1 MRMVAEILDDTAYAV
16 LSSRIDDVDEIPP
29 ATSSPTATK
38 MPVKLS
44 RKIKMPVFKI
54 GSLVK
59 KPLYPLMSVKM
70 DSRSV
75 EAALLV
81 AQEAKEREAAKYT
94 LSGSQL
100 RGRRSN
106 VNYTSSTSIRH
117 SVFIITNMIKR
128 PASKQLGA
136 PVRKSMRNSSTSSTS
151 ASDKRIPTADI
162 DTSSILDKKD
172 EASTDVAPVPR
183 SSSKGRASSDDIY
196 KQDPIADDTV
206 TTPKATTTEDASPSI
221 ANVNDTNPIDTSTE
235 EPAIPSSSTQDL
247 ESTATP
253 DTGVTQI
260 STPRTAGSPYT
271 FLHNVTRSADGTI
284 QSTEVD
290 RSH

>member
-1 MRMVAEILDDTAYAV
+1 MYL
-16 LSSRIDDVDEIPP
+16 
-29 ATSSPTATK
+29 
-38 MPVKLS
+38 
-44 RKIKMPVFKI
+44 
-54 GSLVK
+54 
-59 KPLYPLMSVKM
+59 
-70 DSRSV
+70 
-75 EAALLV
+75 
-81 AQEAKEREAAKYT
+81 AKSY
-94 LSGSQL
+94 
-100 RGRRSN
+100 N

-221 ANVNDTNPIDTSTE
+221 ANVNDTNPNDTSTE
-235 EPAIPSSSTQDL
+235 EPAILSSSTQDL

-260 STPRTAGSPYT
+260 SIPRTAGSPYT
-271 FLHNVTRSADGTI
+271 LLHNVTRSADGTI